1 MGHMSTAGEVD
12 KEMEWVVYSAST
24 QHLGCDTSPFE
35 LGVSLICDGEA
46 EDLNTINERY
56 EHSI

>member
-1 MGHMSTAGEVD
+1 MSTAGEVD